1 MEFLM
6 RQGLGRA
13 MRGIWGLA
21 AQLGPQSPHACVL
34 SLRALLGWSPGGG
47 ELVLGPRR
55 DRGEGPNLLLCSPL
69 LSASPL
75 ESSGRFPALGLP
87 GKVKRNFSQMERVH
101 LFIVGVYLLSS
112 CRAEEGLNFPTYDG
126 KDRVVSLTEKNF
138 KQVLKKYD
146 VLCLYYHEAVSSDKV
161 AQKQFQLKEIVLELV
176 AQVLEHKDIGFVT
189 VDAKKEA
196 KLAKKLGFDEE
207 GSLYV
212 LKGDRTIE
220 FDGEF
225 AADVLVEF
233 LLDLIEDPVEII
245 NSKLEVQAFERIE
258 DQIKLIGFFKSEDS
272 EYYKA
277 FEEAAEHFQPY
288 IKFFATFDKGVA
300 KKLSLKMNEVDF
312 YEPFMD
318 EPIVIPDKPYT
329 EEEIVEFV
337 KEHQRPTLRRLRPED
352 MFETWEDDLNGIHI
366 VAFAE
371 RSDPDGYEFL
381 EILKQV
387 ARDNTDNPDLSIV
400 WIDPDDFPLLI
411 AYWEKTFKID
421 LFKPQIGVVNVT
433 DADSVWMEIPD
444 DDDLPTAEE
453 LEDWIEDVL
462 SGKINTEDDDNEDG
476 DDGGDDEDEDDDD
489 GDNSDEESNDD
500 SDDDDE

>member
-1 MEFLM
+1 MK
-6 RQGLGRA
+6 RT
-13 MRGIWGLA
+13 
-21 AQLGPQSPHACVL
+21 
-34 SLRALLGWSPGGG
+34 
-47 ELVLGPRR
+47 
-55 DRGEGPNLLLCSPL
+55 LLLL
-69 LSASPL
+69 
-75 ESSGRFPALGLP
+75 
-87 GKVKRNFSQMERVH
+87 
-101 LFIVGVYLLSS
+101 VGVYLLYFS
-112 CRAEEGLNFPTYDG
+112 RAEEGLNFPTYDG
-126 KDRVVSLTEKNF
+126 KDRVVSLSEKSF
-138 KQVLKKYD
+138 KQMLKKYE
-146 VLCLYYHEAVSSDKV
+146 VLCLYYHEPVSSDKV

-176 AQVLEHKDIGFVT
+176 AQVLEHKNIGFVM

-196 KLAKKLGFDEE
+196 KLAKRLASTRGPSKELSTHRRPALCERLAHPALCE
-207 GSLYV
+207 RL
-212 LKGDRTIE
+212 RP
-220 FDGEF
+220 GEKHTPIGR
-225 AADVLVEF
+225 DCPPR
-233 LLDLIEDPVEII
+233 LIEDPVEIV
-245 NSKLEVQAFERIE
+245 NNKLEVQAFERIE
-258 DQIKLIGFFKSEDS
+258 DQIKLLGFFKNEDS

-277 FEEAAEHFQPY
+277 FQEAAEHFQPY

-300 KKLSLKMNEVDF
+300 KKLSLKMNEVGF

-318 EPIVIPDKPYT
+318 EPIVIPNKPYT

-337 KEHQRPTLRRLRPED
+337 TEHQRPTLRRLRPED

-387 ARDNTDNPDLSIV
+387 ARDNTDNPDLSIL
-400 WIDPDDFPLLI
+400 WIDPDDFPLLV

-462 SGKINTEDDDNEDG
+462 SGKINTEDDDNEEED
-476 DDGGDDEDEDDDD
+476 DDGNNDNDDDDDDDDDDSDDED
-489 GDNSDEESNDD
+489 NDD
-500 SDDDDE
+500 SDDDDDDDE

>member
-1 MEFLM
+1 MKRTHL
-6 RQGLGRA
+6 
-13 MRGIWGLA
+13 
-21 AQLGPQSPHACVL
+21 
-34 SLRALLGWSPGGG
+34 
-47 ELVLGPRR
+47 LVL
-55 DRGEGPNLLLCSPL
+55 
-69 LSASPL
+69 
-75 ESSGRFPALGLP
+75 
-87 GKVKRNFSQMERVH
+87 
-101 LFIVGVYLLSS
+101 GVYLLSS
-112 CRAEEGLNFPTYDG
+112 CVNFPTYDG

-146 VLCLYYHEAVSSDKV
+146 LLCLYYHEPVTSDKV
-161 AQKQFQLKEIVLELV
+161 SQKQFQLKEIVLELV
-176 AQVLEHKDIGFVT
+176 AQVLEHKDIGFVM

-196 KLAKKLGFDEE
+196 KLAKKLGFNEE
-207 GSLYV
+207 GSLYI

-258 DQIKLIGFFKSEDS
+258 DHIKLIGFFKSEDS

-312 YEPFMD
+312 YEPFME

-400 WIDPDDFPLLI
+400 WIDPDDFPLLPKE
-411 AYWEKTFKID
+411 WDEGFVLQKFKLIITIIN
-421 LFKPQIGVVNVT
+421 LKK
-433 DADSVWMEIPD
+433 ADSIWMDIPD

-453 LEDWIEDVL
+453 LEDWVEDVL
-462 SGKINTEDDDNEDG
+462 SGKINTEDDD
-476 DDGGDDEDEDDDD
+476 DDEEEEDDDD
-489 GDNSDEESNDD
+489 DDDDEDDNNSDEEDNGD

>member
-1 MEFLM
+1 M

-34 SLRALLGWSPGGG
+34 SPRVLLGWSPGGG

-75 ESSGRFPALGLP
+75 ESSGRFPALRLP

-112 CRAEEGLNFPTYDG
+112 CQAEEGLNFPTYDG

-176 AQVLEHKDIGFVT
+176 AQVLEHKDIGFVM

-318 EPIVIPDKPYT
+318 EPIAIPDKPYT

-352 MFETWEDDLNGIHI
+352 MFETWPTGEDDLNGIHI

>member
-1 MEFLM
+1 M
-6 RQGLGRA
+6 
-13 MRGIWGLA
+13 
-21 AQLGPQSPHACVL
+21 
-34 SLRALLGWSPGGG
+34 
-47 ELVLGPRR
+47 
-55 DRGEGPNLLLCSPL
+55 
-69 LSASPL
+69 
-75 ESSGRFPALGLP
+75 
-87 GKVKRNFSQMERVH
+87 KRTH
-101 LFIVGVYLLSS
+101 LFIVGVYFLSS

-126 KDRVVSLTEKNF
+126 KDRVVSLSEKNF

-146 VLCLYYHEAVSSDKV
+146 LLCLYYHEPVSSDKV

-176 AQVLEHKDIGFVT
+176 AQVLEHKAIGFVM

-196 KLAKKLGFDEE
+196 KLAKKLD
-207 GSLYV
+207 
-212 LKGDRTIE
+212 
-220 FDGEF
+220 
-225 AADVLVEF
+225 
-233 LLDLIEDPVEII
+233 
-245 NSKLEVQAFERIE
+245 
-258 DQIKLIGFFKSEDS
+258 
-272 EYYKA
+272 YKA

-318 EPIVIPDKPYT
+318 EPIAIPNKPYT

-337 KEHQRPTLRRLRPED
+337 KEHQRPTLRRLRPEE

-371 RSDPDGYEFL
+371 KSDPDGYEFL

-387 ARDNTDNPDLSIV
+387 ARDNTDNPDLSIL
-400 WIDPDDFPLLI
+400 WIDPDDFPLLV

-421 LFKPQIGVVNVT
+421 LFRPQIGVVNVT

-462 SGKINTEDDDNEDG
+462 SGKINTEDDD
-476 DDGGDDEDEDDDD
+476 EDDDD
-489 GDNSDEESNDD
+489 DDDNNSDEDNDD
-500 SDDDDE
+500 SDDDDDE

>member
-1 MEFLM
+1 MGVSLCLLCLSP
-6 RQGLGRA
+6 RLQSA
-13 MRGIWGLA
+13 ACRGEDG
-21 AQLGPQSPHACVL
+21 
-34 SLRALLGWSPGGG
+34 
-47 ELVLGPRR
+47 VLGPREGQ
-55 DRGEGPNLLLCSPL
+55 GERPDQPL
-69 LSASPL
+69 LRMTPSKSSKAPFTCLPSA
-75 ESSGRFPALGLP
+75 FLG
-87 GKVKRNFSQMERVH
+87 KKNFAQMKRAH
-101 LFIVGVYLLSS
+101 LFVVGVYLLSS

-146 VLCLYYHEAVSSDKV
+146 LLCLYYHEPLSSDKV
-161 AQKQFQLKEIVLELV
+161 VQKQFQLKEIVLELV
-176 AQVLEHKDIGFVT
+176 AQVLEHKDIGFVM

-207 GSLYV
+207 GSLYI

-258 DQIKLIGFFKSEDS
+258 DHIKLIGFFKSEES
-272 EYYKA
+272 EHYKA

-318 EPIVIPDKPYT
+318 EPIAIPDKPYT
-329 EEEIVEFV
+329 EAELVEFV

-400 WIDPDDFPLLI
+400 WIDPDDFPLLV

-462 SGKINTEDDDNEDG
+462 SGKINTEDDDN
-476 DDGGDDEDEDDDD
+476 DDEEDEDDDND
-489 GDNSDEESNDD
+489 DDNSDEEDNDD

>member
-1 MEFLM
+1 M
-6 RQGLGRA
+6 
-13 MRGIWGLA
+13 
-21 AQLGPQSPHACVL
+21 
-34 SLRALLGWSPGGG
+34 
-47 ELVLGPRR
+47 
-55 DRGEGPNLLLCSPL
+55 
-69 LSASPL
+69 
-75 ESSGRFPALGLP
+75 
-87 GKVKRNFSQMERVH
+87 KRTH
-101 LFIVGVYLLSS
+101 LFVVGVYLLTS

-126 KDRVVSLTEKNF
+126 KDRVVSLSEKNF

-146 VLCLYYHEAVSSDKV
+146 VLCLYYHEPVSSDKV

-176 AQVLEHKDIGFVT
+176 AQILEHKDIGFVM
-189 VDAKKEA
+189 VDSKKEA
-196 KLAKKLGFDEE
+196 RLAKKLGFNEE
-207 GSLYV
+207 GSLYI

-233 LLDLIEDPVEII
+233 LLDLIEDPVEIL
-245 NSKLEVQAFERIE
+245 NTKLEVQAFERIE

-277 FEEAAEHFQPY
+277 FEEASEHFQPY

-318 EPIVIPDKPYT
+318 EPIAIPDKPYT

-337 KEHQRPTLRRLRPED
+337 KEHQRCLR
-352 MFETWEDDLNGIHI
+352 WHEDDINGIHI

-371 RSDPDGYEFL
+371 KSDPDGYEFL

-387 ARDNTDNPDLSIV
+387 ARDNTDNPDLSIL
-400 WIDPDDFPLLI
+400 WIDPDDFPLLV

-421 LFKPQIGVVNVT
+421 LFRPQIGVVNVT
-433 DADSVWMEIPD
+433 DADSVWMDIPD

-462 SGKINTEDDDNEDG
+462 SGKINTEDDDNED
-476 DDGGDDEDEDDDD
+476 EDDDD
-489 GDNSDEESNDD
+489 DDNDDDNDNSDEDDNDD
-500 SDDDDE
+500 SDDEDE